1 MKFLG
6 NLPLAIVQ
14 EPRQHGWGTETFVA
28 DPDGYMWAL
37 VRLAK
42 Q

>member
-6 NLPLAIVQ
+6 NLLLAIVQ
-14 EPRQHGWGTETFVA
+14 GPQQHGWGTEAFAVDA
-28 DPDGYMWAL
+28 DGYKWAL